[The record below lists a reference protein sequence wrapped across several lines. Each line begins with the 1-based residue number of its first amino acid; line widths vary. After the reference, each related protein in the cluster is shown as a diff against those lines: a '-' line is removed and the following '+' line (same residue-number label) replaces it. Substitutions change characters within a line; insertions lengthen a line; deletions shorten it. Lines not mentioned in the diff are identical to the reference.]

1 MDLKEIA
8 KEIREIITLKQKEL
22 SLTFIEDTHTYYMKD
37 MKGNIVDNYPSVS
50 KVLKCFYTEFPSH
63 EKSLQKAKG
72 CEIKQKEILL
82 EWQGTAD
89 YATNMGSRVHYIL
102 EQTLVEM
109 YGKYK
114 EVRQPIFDCDE
125 SQITKGDNMISAGKE
140 FIDIMHERGAVL
152 LDTEMVL
159 GDIELGYTG
168 QPDKMWLMLNKN
180 NELGICVSDYKSNK
194 PKNFE
199 SHWYTVPM
207 LEPFTEYPDTA
218 LSHYFIQLPLYVRLL
233 LSMLKGSK
241 YDDIKFFGGIVVLLK
256 EDGNFVEYRIPKDI
270 YTKIFEIDIKQ
281 KINEL
286 CYYTK

>member
-1 MDLKEIA
+1 
-8 KEIREIITLKQKEL
+8 
-22 SLTFIEDTHTYYMKD
+22 
-37 MKGNIVDNYPSVS
+37 
-50 KVLKCFYTEFPSH
+50 
-63 EKSLQKAKG
+63 
-72 CEIKQKEILL
+72 
-82 EWQGTAD
+82 
-89 YATNMGSRVHYIL
+89 
-102 EQTLVEM
+102 M
-109 YGKYK
+109 YGGYK
-114 EVRQPIFDCDE
+114 EVRKPLFECDIE
-125 SQITKGDNMISAGKE
+125 QELRSNSMINAGEKFLKLME
-140 FIDIMHERGAVL
+140 ERGAYL

-180 NELGICVSDYKSNK
+180 NELGIICTDWKSNK

-207 LEPFTEYPDTA
+207 LDPFTEYPDTA

-241 YDDIKFFGGIVVLLK
+241 YNDIKFFGGIVVLLK

-286 CYYTK
+286 L